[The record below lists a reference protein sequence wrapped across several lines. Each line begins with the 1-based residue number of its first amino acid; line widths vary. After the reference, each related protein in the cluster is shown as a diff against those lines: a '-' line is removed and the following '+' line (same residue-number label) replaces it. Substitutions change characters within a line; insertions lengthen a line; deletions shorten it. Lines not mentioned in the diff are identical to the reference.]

1 MNPSSGRFGAVG
13 RLDAMAREV
22 RRSATTVLGG
32 DARFEN
38 GDQRPLGSRGRRT
51 REAILKA
58 ASEVFIETGWN
69 GASMAAI
76 SERAGVAVG
85 TVYQYFR
92 SKEEIISAIVAE
104 WALKALA
111 DIKTWDPSDG
121 LEGLAALIAR
131 YVDMYAR
138 TAKFQRL
145 WEEVSVVEPTLADL
159 RAELT
164 EVFVVMFA
172 DTFVTAS
179 QAGLLDPGPDPVE
192 TSRAINAMIDRY
204 CLQVFVRRS
213 RPAARAEAARLLTG
227 LALQALNAKIPEG
240 P

>member
-1 MNPSSGRFGAVG
+1 MNSASGRVRCVS
-13 RLDAMAREV
+13 RLDALTQEV
-22 RRSATTVLGG
+22 RRSATTVLGT

-38 GDQRPLGSRGRRT
+38 GDERPLGIRGRRT
-51 REAILKA
+51 RAAILKA
-58 ASEVFIETGWN
+58 ASDVFIDTGWN
-69 GASMAAI
+69 GASMASI
-76 SERAGVAVG
+76 SDRAGVAVG

-111 DIKTWDPSDG
+111 DIRTWDPAEGIDG
-121 LEGLAALIAR
+121 LSVLIGR

-145 WEEVSVVEPTLADL
+145 WEEVSVVEPALADL

-164 EVFVVMFA
+164 EVFVHMFA
-172 DTFVTAS
+172 EAFATAS
-179 QAGLLDPGPDPVE
+179 KLGLLDAGPDPVE

-213 RPAARAEAARLLTG
+213 RPAVRAQAAELLTG
-227 LALQALNAKIPEG
+227 LALRALTANE
-240 P
+240 

>member
-1 MNPSSGRFGAVG
+1 MNPASGMVAGVS
-13 RLDAMAREV
+13 RLDAMASDV
-22 RRSATTVLGG
+22 RRSATTVLGSG
-32 DARFEN
+32 ARFEN
-38 GDQRPLGSRGRRT
+38 GDERPLGTRGRRT
-51 REAILKA
+51 RAAILKA
-58 ASEVFIETGWN
+58 ASEVFIDTGWN

-76 SERAGVAVG
+76 SEQAGVAVG

-111 DIKTWDPSDG
+111 DLKTWDPSEG
-121 LEGLAALIAR
+121 LEGLAVLIGR

-138 TAKFQRL
+138 TARFQRL
-145 WEEVSVVEPTLADL
+145 WEEVSVVEPTLAEL

-164 EVFVVMFA
+164 EVFVQVFA
-172 DTFVTAS
+172 ESFVTAS
-179 QAGLLDPGPDPVE
+179 RAGLLDPGPDPVE

-213 RPAARAEAARLLTG
+213 RPAVRAEAAKLLTG
-227 LALQALNAKIPEG
+227 LALRALNAQIPEE

>member
-1 MNPSSGRFGAVG
+1 MS
-13 RLDAMAREV
+13 RLDAMTRELQ
-22 RRSATTVLGG
+22 RSATTVLGA

-38 GDQRPLGSRGRRT
+38 GDERPLGTRGRRT
-51 REAILKA
+51 RAAILKA
-58 ASEVFIETGWN
+58 ASEVFIQTGWS

-76 SERAGVAVG
+76 SEQAGVAVG

-111 DIKTWDPSDG
+111 DIKTWDPAVG
-121 LEGLAALIAR
+121 LEGLESLIGR

-145 WEEVSVVEPTLADL
+145 WEEVSLVEPALAEL

-164 EVFVVMFA
+164 DLFVHLLA
-172 DTFVTAS
+172 EAFVTAS
-179 QAGLLDPGPDPVE
+179 TAGLLDPGPDPVE

-213 RPAARAEAARLLTG
+213 RPAVRAEAAKLLTG
-227 LALQALNAKIPEG
+227 LALRALNATSPEG
-240 P
+240 T